1 MQNPEPLAV
10 RTRPVW
16 VWLLRIAVGLTFVV
30 SGLAKSIDIWGTV
43 YKFDE
48 YFNVW
53 GIPQPRMLVLAG
65 AIMLC
70 GSEFLAGLML
80 LLGCYRRVSVW
91 IVGLMMAG
99 LLPLSLWIWLAD
111 PVADCGCFGDF
122 LHISNAA
129 TFWKNVALTAGIA
142 LLWRSNSKVDGL
154 ISPYL
159 QWFGLAIGMVYV
171 LIVALIGYTV
181 QPLIDFRRF
190 PVDTHLVS
198 TDENVE
204 AEDNIPDVSYTFI
217 YTKDGQTREFTEDA
231 LPDSTWTFVDRRV
244 TGGSEE
250 VTDRFAILEDGEDV
264 TADLISPEGS
274 QIVVVVP
281 EIMRVNPSHTYAI
294 NTLDRYI
301 RRHDGNLTV
310 LLAPDRRGIDY
321 WMDISMATYPVAT
334 AEPTL
339 LKELVRGNIGIV
351 YLNNGRI
358 LWKRTLSSMDTG
370 RLETPDTYNLA
381 SDVPAGPDFFRN
393 LSLAAAGLLLILIL
407 LDRTGVIIH
416 GVWHRRKKSKS

>member
-190 PVDTHLVS
+190 PVGTHLVS

-204 AEDNIPDVSYTFI
+204 ADENIPDVSYTFI
-217 YTKDGQTREFTEDA
+217 YSKDGQTREFTEDA